1 MKTYTFICGCGHSG
15 TSVLANMFAAHPDV
29 FIPLRETAC
38 FYFPDDVD
46 ANWQPV
52 HEAARSSGKQHFA
65 EKTPKHIMRLA
76 TIREVVPRARFVLM
90 VRDGRDVAASF
101 VKRSGSALSGANRWL
116 RQNRV
121 VLAERNASDVTI
133 ARYEDLVAS
142 PEQELR
148 RICDSIGIPFH
159 DQMLRFHETERL
171 WFGEEEI
178 RKGSG
183 VEGKEHRALRNWQIN
198 QPIFDAR
205 GVWRSILS
213 QDDIDTL
220 PRSKMA
226 PMLAAFGY
234 DNDDWRSSRE
244 TTEVDAGA
252 TQRLG

>member
-38 FYFPDDVD
+38 FYFPDDID

-52 HEAARSSGKQHFA
+52 HDAAKSSGKQHFA

-76 TIREVVPRARFVLM
+76 TIRESVPRARFVLM

-116 RQNRV
+116 RQNRI
-121 VLAERNASDVTI
+121 VLAEREAPDVTI

-142 PEQELR
+142 PEVELR
-148 RICDSIGIPFH
+148 RICDSAGIPFH
-159 DQMLRFHETERL
+159 DQMLRFYETERL

-198 QPIFDAR
+198 QPIFDGR
-205 GVWRSILS
+205 GAWRKILS
-213 QDDIDTL
+213 QEDIDTL
-220 PRSKMA
+220 PHSKMA
-226 PMLAAFGY
+226 PMLTAFGY
-234 DNDDWRSSRE
+234 DENDWRLGP
-244 TTEVDAGA
+244 GA
-252 TQRLG
+252 TATEAAGQRQG